1 MPTDLDQL
9 ITAALSADADSLTI
23 SEWTEDTVSARDRQ
37 PALPQG
43 RPESAQRR
51 SWTALGAA
59 ALVVAV
65 ATTVTVLISRAPQE
79 HTPISPGTTTYAL
92 PSNGWTPGAATRDA
106 RFFGPFHATLIDGHA
121 CAWLGDTQV
130 PSLWPADWRVRFE
143 PTELIEPNGRVFA
156 SEGDTLLASGGGI
169 TPTAAPTQCGGN
181 TGDAVSLTELKLVA
195 EPRTSDTR
203 AVSPSSSTGSTST
216 GGLVPPDSTS
226 TETAHGCSPDKT
238 PVITFTIDP
247 DGMLPGCAIVS
258 GTQRLR
264 LVNATNAFHQHG
276 ATVTVHFAGLPP
288 RALKIGQSTTYDMP
302 FGTYLAPG
310 QHYGQVSDGNVFL
323 VWLK

>member
-9 ITAALSADADSLTI
+9 ITAALSAEVDSLTI
-23 SEWTEDTVSARDRQ
+23 PEWTEDTVSARDRQ
-37 PALPQG
+37 PVLPQG
-43 RPESAQRR
+43 RSGSARR
-51 SWTALGAA
+51 TALGSA

-65 ATTVTVLISRAPQE
+65 AVTVTVLVSRAPQE

-92 PSNGWTPGAATRDA
+92 PSNGWKPGDGTMDEA
-106 RFFGPFHATLIDGHA
+106 FFGPFHATLIDGQA
-121 CAWLGDTQV
+121 CAWLGNTQG
-130 PSLWPADWRVRFE
+130 PYLWPAGWRVRFN
-143 PTELIEPNGRVFA
+143 PTELIDPNGRVFA
-156 SEGDTLLASGGGI
+156 TEGDLLHAGGGHLVI
-169 TPTAAPTQCGGN
+169 PPGVPTQCSGKN
-181 TGDAVSLTELKLVA
+181 DSAVSLTELKLVA

-203 AVSPSSSTGSTST
+203 AVSPSSSTGSTGI

-226 TETAHGCSPDKT
+226 TETAHGCSPNKA

-247 DGMLPGCAIVS
+247 DGMLPGCAIVG

-276 ATVTVHFAGLPP
+276 GTVTVHFAGLPP
-288 RALKIGQSTTYDMP
+288 RTLKIGQSTTYDMP

-310 QHYGQVSDGNVFL
+310 QHYGQISGGNVFD

>member
-43 RPESAQRR
+43 RPESARRR

-106 RFFGPFHATLIDGHA
+106 RFFGPFMPL
-121 CAWLGDTQV
+121 
-130 PSLWPADWRVRFE
+130 
-143 PTELIEPNGRVFA
+143 
-156 SEGDTLLASGGGI
+156 
-169 TPTAAPTQCGGN
+169 
-181 TGDAVSLTELKLVA
+181 
-195 EPRTSDTR
+195 
-203 AVSPSSSTGSTST
+203 SSTATPAPGSATPRSRRYGQQT
-216 GGLVPPDSTS
+216 GG
-226 TETAHGCSPDKT
+226 
-238 PVITFTIDP
+238 F
-247 DGMLPGCAIVS
+247 
-258 GTQRLR
+258 
-264 LVNATNAFHQHG
+264 
-276 ATVTVHFAGLPP
+276 GLSRP
-288 RALKIGQSTTYDMP
+288 S
-302 FGTYLAPG
+302 
-310 QHYGQVSDGNVFL
+310 
-323 VWLK
+323 